1 VIRKRDGAIDIGGT
15 IIPAYE
21 LNSAIGE
28 VPLLGD
34 ILTGGKGQGV
44 FGLTFAIR
52 GTMNEP
58 KFIVNPVSAL
68 APGFL
73 RRIFEIGGNYPEPGQ
88 KKPRMGMGNERTN

>member
-1 VIRKRDGAIDIGGT
+1 
-15 IIPAYE
+15 
-21 LNSAIGE
+21 
-28 VPLLGD
+28 
-34 ILTGGKGQGV
+34 
-44 FGLTFAIR
+44 
-52 GTMNEP
+52 MNEP